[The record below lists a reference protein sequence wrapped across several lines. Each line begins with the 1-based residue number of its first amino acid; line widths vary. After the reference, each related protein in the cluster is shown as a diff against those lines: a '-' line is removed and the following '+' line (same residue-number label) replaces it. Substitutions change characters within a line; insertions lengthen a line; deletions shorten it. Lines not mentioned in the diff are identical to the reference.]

1 MFAIV
6 PLRIRIGV
14 QLQRIYKWEFWP
26 WYIFHLPTAFHWFWL
41 SLKSG
46 SGVFFSAANPNM
58 PFGGLVADG
67 KWHTLKQLPQHQIP
81 NTIFIKAREDSDLE
95 NLASESSLAYPV
107 IIKPDI
113 GERGKGVQLIRNPE
127 ELKAFKIDGTS
138 DYLLQEFE
146 DLPLEFGVFYSR
158 HPDEEVGVIS
168 SICSKEFPELE
179 GDGKSTILELI
190 LKKERTRLNYNK
202 VIPRFAERLNHV
214 PSDGE
219 KLRSVELGNHVLGS
233 TFRDANHLIDPQL
246 TTVFD
251 QLAKQIDGFHFG
263 RFDLRAES
271 IETLR
276 EGRFKVIEV
285 NGANAEPIHI
295 YDPEM
300 PLLRAYSSVRWHW
313 NRLYRISRANHV
325 NGAKFE
331 SFGKTVWQVRQHL
344 RSVPKHTS

>member
-1 MFAIV
+1 
-6 PLRIRIGV
+6 
-14 QLQRIYKWEFWP
+14 
-26 WYIFHLPTAFHWFWL
+26 
-41 SLKSG
+41 
-46 SGVFFSAANPNM
+46 M

-67 KWHTLKQLPQHQIP
+67 KWETLKQLPQHLIP
-81 NTIFIKAREDSDLE
+81 KTIFIKAGERTDLE
-95 NLASESSLAYPV
+95 NLVSVSNLDYPI

-113 GERGKGVQLIRNPE
+113 GERGKGVQIIRDSE
-127 ELKAFKIDGTS
+127 ELKTLKIDGTS
-138 DYLLQEFE
+138 DYLIQKFE

-158 HPDEEVGVIS
+158 HPDEEVGMIS

-190 LKKERTRLNYNK
+190 LKNERTRLNYKK
-202 VIPRFAERLNHV
+202 VIPRFAECLNDV

-233 TFRDANHLIDPQL
+233 TFRDANHLIEQQL

-251 QLAKQIDGFHFG
+251 QLSKQIDGFHFG

-271 IETLR
+271 IEALR

-285 NGANAEPIHI
+285 NGTNAEPIHI
-295 YDPEM
+295 YDPDM

-313 NRLYRISRANHV
+313 NRLYRISKANHV
-325 NGAKFE
+325 NGAQFE
-331 SFGKTVWQVRQHL
+331 SFGKTVGQVGQHL
-344 RSVPKHTS
+344 RSVPKHAS